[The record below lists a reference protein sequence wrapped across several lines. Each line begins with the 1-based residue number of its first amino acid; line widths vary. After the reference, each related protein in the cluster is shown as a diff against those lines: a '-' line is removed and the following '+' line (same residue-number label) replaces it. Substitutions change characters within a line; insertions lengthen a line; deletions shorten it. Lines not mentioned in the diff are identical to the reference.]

1 MTKIPRHL
9 LPQIPSTKLSEFVSY
24 LRESGVK
31 TGLAALPVVK
41 LKPIQAH
48 VNREKIESLKQKSDL
63 IKKPLIVTREGYI
76 VDGHHR
82 WLALKENGV
91 VKVPCLVCM
100 CSLREI
106 FKLSHNFDHSYVK
119 SVYEVTTYG
128 RLALLRETIR
138 EEISGL
144 H

>member
-9 LPQIPSTKLSEFVSY
+9 LPQIPATKLPEFVSH
-24 LRESGVK
+24 LREAGIRS
-31 TGLAALPVVK
+31 GLAALPVIK

-48 VNREKIESLKQKSDL
+48 VNREKIENLKQKSDL

-82 WLALKENGV
+82 WIALKENSV
-91 VKVPCLVCM
+91 AKVPCLVCM

-106 FKLSHNFDHSYVK
+106 LELAHNFDHSYVK
-119 SVYEVTTYG
+119 SVHEVTTYG